1 MNGNNFGYLRL
12 PKPKFMIIGI
22 LGEGSADKR
31 VAITPEHISSLL
43 ALKAQKILVETTA
56 GANASYPDSDYIAKG
71 AVMASRQSVLSESDI
86 LIMIHPLESS
96 ELMGVRGKVL
106 IGGFNPL
113 VNKNFVT
120 NCLNAG
126 VSAFSLDVIPRTTRA
141 QAMDILS
148 SMATVAGY
156 KAVLMAAT
164 TLPKFFPMFMTAA
177 GTITPAKI
185 VVLGAGVAGLQAIA
199 TAKRLGAVVEAS
211 DVRTAAKEEVLSLGA
226 KFIEV
231 EGATEDK
238 GAGGYAVEQS
248 EAFKKRQQ
256 QKVQEHA
263 AKADVVICTA
273 QIPGRKAPIL
283 LQKETVMQMKPGSV
297 IVDLAAS
304 TGGNCELT
312 ENGKTINV
320 NGVTIIGDS
329 NLQATMPYDA
339 SKMFGKNILNYIKLI
354 IDKEGNINLNF
365 DDDLVTGT
373 CIAHNGEIKNE
384 RVKSVMTQP
393 VS

>member
-1 MNGNNFGYLRL
+1 
-12 PKPKFMIIGI
+12 MIIGI

-31 VAITPEHISSLL
+31 VAITPEHIATLK
-43 ALKAQKILVETTA
+43 ALKAEKIMVEA
-56 GANASYPDSDYIAKG
+56 GAGTAASYPDADYTAKG
-71 AVMASRQSVLSESDI
+71 AEIGSRQQVISQSQI
-86 LIMIHPLESS
+86 LIKIHPLSDE
-96 ELMGVRGKVL
+96 ELAACKGKVL

-113 VNKNFVT
+113 SNTTFVKA
-120 NCLNAG
+120 CQAAG
-126 VSAFSLDVIPRTTRA
+126 VTAFSLDVIPRTTRA

-156 KAVLMAAT
+156 KAVLTAAT
-164 TLPKFFPMFMTAA
+164 HLPKFFPMFMTAA
-177 GTITPAKI
+177 GTITPAKV

-248 EAFKKRQQ
+248 EEFKKRQQ
-256 QKVQEHA
+256 AKVQEHA
-263 AKADVVICTA
+263 GKADVVICTA

-283 LQKETVMQMKPGSV
+283 LLKETVANMKPGSV
-297 IVDLAAS
+297 IIDLAAS
-304 TGGNCELT
+304 TGGNCEVT
-312 ENGKTINV
+312 ENGKTIVV

-339 SKMFGKNILNYIKLI
+339 SKMFGKNVLNYIKLI
-354 IDKEGNINLNF
+354 IDKDGNINLNF
-365 DDDLVTGT
+365 ADDLVTGT
-373 CIAHNGEIKNE
+373 CIAHEGEIKNE
-384 RVKSVMTQP
+384 RVKSVVTA
-393 VS
+393 

>member
-1 MNGNNFGYLRL
+1 
-12 PKPKFMIIGI
+12 MIIGI

-31 VAITPEHISSLL
+31 VAITPEHIATLK
-43 ALKAQKILVETTA
+43 ALKAEKILVEA
-56 GANASYPDSDYIAKG
+56 GAGTAASYPDADYKAKG
-71 AVMASRQSVLSESDI
+71 AEITSRQQVISQSQI
-86 LIMIHPLESS
+86 LIKIHALNDE
-96 ELMGVRGKVL
+96 ELAACKGKVL

-113 VNKNFVT
+113 SNTAFVKA
-120 NCLNAG
+120 CQAAG
-126 VSAFSLDVIPRTTRA
+126 VTAFSLDVIPRTTRA

-156 KAVLMAAT
+156 KAVLTAAT
-164 TLPKFFPMFMTAA
+164 HLPKFFPMFMTAA
-177 GTITPAKI
+177 GTITPAK
-185 VVLGAGVAGLQAIA
+185 VVILGAGVAGLQAIA

-248 EAFKKRQQ
+248 EEFKKRQQ
-256 QKVQEHA
+256 AKVQEHA
-263 AKADVVICTA
+263 GKADVVICTA

-283 LQKETVMQMKPGSV
+283 LLKETVANMKPGSV
-297 IVDLAAS
+297 IIDLAAS
-304 TGGNCELT
+304 TGGNCEVT
-312 ENGKTINV
+312 ENGKTIVV

-354 IDKEGNINLNF
+354 IDKDGNINLNF
-365 DDDLVTGT
+365 ADDLVTGT
-373 CIAHNGEIKNE
+373 CIAHEGEIKNE
-384 RVKSVMTQP
+384 RVKAVVTA
-393 VS
+393 

>member
-1 MNGNNFGYLRL
+1 
-12 PKPKFMIIGI
+12 GI
-22 LGEGSADKR
+22 LSEENSDDR
-31 VAITPEHISSLL
+31 VAITPEHISQLK
-43 ALKAQKILVETTA
+43 ALKVGNILVQSGA
-56 GANASYPDSDYIAKG
+56 GVNASYPDAEYVAKG
-71 AVMASRQSVLSESDI
+71 ATLESRQNVIAKSDL
-86 LIMIHPLESS
+86 LIAIQPVAKNELEQM
-96 ELMGVRGKVL
+96 EGKVL

-113 VNKNFVT
+113 VNHSFVID
-120 NCLNAG
+120 CLETK

-156 KAVLMAAT
+156 KAVLTAAV

-177 GTITPAKI
+177 GTITPAKV

-211 DVRTAAKEEVLSLGA
+211 DVRSAAREEVLSLGA

-238 GAGGYAVEQS
+238 AAGGYAVEQS
-248 EAFKKRQQ
+248 EDFKKRQQ
-256 QKVQEHA
+256 AKVQEHA
-263 AKADVVICTA
+263 AKADVIICTA
-273 QIPGRKAPIL
+273 QIPGRKAPVL

-297 IVDLAAS
+297 IIDLAAS

-312 ENGKTINV
+312 ENNKTIKV

-329 NLQATMPYDA
+329 NLPATMPYDA
-339 SKMFGKNILNYIKLI
+339 SKMFGKNIINFLKIM
-354 IDKEGNINLNF
+354 IDKDGAINLNWS
-365 DDDLVTGT
+365 DDLITGT
-373 CIAHNGEIKNE
+373 CIAHAGEIKNE
-384 RVKSVMTQP
+384 RVKGMVEP
-393 VS
+393 VQS

>member
-1 MNGNNFGYLRL
+1 MT
-12 PKPKFMIIGI
+12 IGI
-22 LGEGSADKR
+22 LGEGNSDNR
-31 VAITPEHISSLL
+31 VAITPEHINLL
-43 ALKAQKILVETTA
+43 KALKVEHVLVES
-56 GANASYPDSDYIAKG
+56 GSGINASYPDAEYAAKG
-71 AVMASRQSVLSESDI
+71 ADVVSRENVIAKSDMI
-86 LIMIHPLESS
+86 LKIHPVAKN
-96 ELMGVRGKVL
+96 ELQMLSGKVI

-113 VNKNFVT
+113 TNHTFVKD
-120 NCLNAG
+120 CLDAK

-156 KAVLMAAT
+156 KAVLLAAS

-177 GTITPAKI
+177 GTITPAKV

-211 DVRTAAKEEVLSLGA
+211 DVRTAAKEEVLSLGG

-248 EAFKKRQQ
+248 DEFKKRQQ

-263 AKADVVICTA
+263 AKADVIICTA

-297 IVDLAAS
+297 IIDLAAS

-312 ENGKTINV
+312 ENGKTIHV
-320 NGVTIIGDS
+320 NGITIIGDS
-329 NLQATMPYDA
+329 NLQASMPYDA
-339 SKMFGKNILNYIKLI
+339 SKMFGKNIINFLKIM
-354 IDKEGNINLNF
+354 IDKEGNINLNWS
-365 DDDLVTGT
+365 DDLITGT
-373 CIAHNGEIKNE
+373 CIAHEGDIKNE
-384 RVKSVMTQP
+384 RVKGVVMQEIETRN
-393 VS
+393 

>member
-1 MNGNNFGYLRL
+1 
-12 PKPKFMIIGI
+12 MIIGI

-43 ALKAQKILVETTA
+43 ALKAQKILVETNA
-56 GANASYPDSDYIAKG
+56 GAAASYPDADYSAKG
-71 AVMASRQSVLSESDI
+71 AEIASRQDVLSASDI
-86 LIMIHPLESS
+86 LIMIHPLETA
-96 ELMGVRGKVL
+96 ELQGLKGKVM

-113 VNKNFVT
+113 VNTAFVT
-120 NCLNAG
+120 SCLNAG

-248 EAFKKRQQ
+248 EDFKKRQQ

-283 LQKETVMQMKPGSV
+283 LQKETVKQMKPGSV

-320 NGVTIIGDS
+320 FGVTIIGDS
-329 NLQATMPYDA
+329 NLQASMPYDA

-354 IDKEGNINLNF
+354 IDKEGTVNLNF
-365 DDDLVTGT
+365 EDDLVTGT

-384 RVKSVMTQP
+384 RVKSVMTQS